1 MHALKAHHLLALP
14 LLISGNLRIT
24 RNQYTESD
32 ASKGQ
37 ANIEGPR
44 SAAVAQVNNLI

>member
-1 MHALKAHHLLALP
+1 MHGLKAHHLLDPPHLTSVNVR
-14 LLISGNLRIT
+14 IS
-24 RNQYTESD
+24 RNQYKESD
-32 ASKGQ
+32 ASKEQ